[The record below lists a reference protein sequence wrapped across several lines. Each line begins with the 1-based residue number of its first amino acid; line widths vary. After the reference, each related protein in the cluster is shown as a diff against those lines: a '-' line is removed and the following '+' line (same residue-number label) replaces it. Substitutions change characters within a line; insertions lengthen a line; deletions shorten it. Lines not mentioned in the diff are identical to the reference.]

1 MIRRRS
7 AHRRVRADCMEWRMS
22 DCLHCDINEL
32 VRKHIETH
40 ETADLSTIASMM
52 VESLADFILSAP
64 EAEQAGMRA
73 GALPHFG
80 HPFLDKGE
88 DVEPGPHGA
97 H

>member
-1 MIRRRS
+1 
-7 AHRRVRADCMEWRMS
+7 MS

-32 VRKHIETH
+32 VRKHVEAN
-40 ETADLSTIASMM
+40 EAVDLQKITSMI

-64 EAEQAGMRA
+64 EADQANLMA
-73 GALPHFG
+73 DALAHFG
-80 HPFLDKGE
+80 TSFLDKGS

>member
-1 MIRRRS
+1 
-7 AHRRVRADCMEWRMS
+7 MS

-40 ETADLSTIASMM
+40 ETADMSTIASML

-64 EAEQAGMRA
+64 EAEQAGMMA
-73 GALPHFG
+73 EALAHFG
-80 HPFLDKGE
+80 HAFLDKGE

>member
-1 MIRRRS
+1 
-7 AHRRVRADCMEWRMS
+7 MS

-32 VRKHIETH
+32 VRKHIEAT
-40 ETADLSTIASMM
+40 ETADLPKIAFMM

-64 EAEQAGMRA
+64 ENEQANMMA
-73 GALPHFG
+73 EVFAHFG
-80 HPFLDKGE
+80 NAFLDKGE

>member
-1 MIRRRS
+1 MIRGDRRT
-7 AHRRVRADCMEWRMS
+7 RYVRADGMEWRMS

-40 ETADLSTIASMM
+40 ETADMSTIASML

-64 EAEQAGMRA
+64 EAEQAGMMA
-73 GALPHFG
+73 EALAHFG
-80 HPFLDKGE
+80 HAFLDKGE